1 MTTKICTKCKL
12 KLPIEEFH
20 WRNKAA
26 GTRRSECKKCHN
38 ATMRK
43 DYDKKREQVDAMK
56 FSFGGCQK
64 CGYDKCIEA
73 LDFHHRNPDEKEYDI
88 AQMIRN
94 HRTQEVIAQ
103 EMQKCVVLCANC
115 HREFHFLER
124 NKGISIDE
132 FLIE

>member
-1 MTTKICTKCKL
+1 
-12 KLPIEEFH
+12 
-20 WRNKAA
+20 
-26 GTRRSECKKCHN
+26 
-38 ATMRK
+38 
-43 DYDKKREQVDAMK
+43 MK

-64 CGYDKCIEA
+64 CGYNKCIEA

-94 HRTQEVIAQ
+94 HRTQEAIVQ
-103 EMQKCVVLCANC
+103 EMQKCVILCANC

-132 FLIE
+132 YLL